1 MVGSAHAVVADVI
14 IIKNRRRVLMR
25 VWRLLLAVET
35 DAKVAENH
43 VARCGEEN
51 VLWLDVSVDDTVG
64 MEVLDGQNDF
74 CDVETRFILLMRF
87 CDYSSLQ

>member
-14 IIKNRRRVLMR
+14 IIKNRWRVLMR
-25 VWRLLLAVET
+25 VWRLLLAVEA
-35 DAKVAENH
+35 DAKVTENH

-74 CDVETRFILLMRF
+74 CDVETRFILLIRF